1 MHTKTDLHLHPLQPV
16 GGVFINQ
23 TLHLWRDIKSDKFE
37 LLLSKVNPHF
47 LLAMFPER
55 AGFLDVTQNH

>member
-1 MHTKTDLHLHPLQPV
+1 MHTKTDLHHHPLHFL

-23 TLHLWRDIKSDKFE
+23 TLYLWQDIKSDKFE
-37 LLLSKVNPHF
+37 LLLGKVNPHS
-47 LLAMFPER
+47 LLAMFPGR